1 MRYEL
6 AIYLLLL
13 GLASFNAYSAVNKW
27 VDDKGQVHYSDQAP
41 PTDTRAVAVI
51 NLSTSSEVAPA
62 SGVAASGVST
72 PKSLSEREAE
82 YKKAQKA
89 KVEAESKAAKQKE
102 ADIAKQKYCEELR
115 SSLRSLQDSSRIAAY
130 DANGERYFLDDAA
143 RQQRMESSRQSLQT
157 NCN

>member
-1 MRYEL
+1 MKYEL
-6 AIYLLLL
+6 SIYLLLF
-13 GLASFNAYSAVNKW
+13 GLISANAYSAVNKW

-51 NLSTSSEVAPA
+51 NISASSEVVPA
-62 SGVAASGVST
+62 SGVSA
-72 PKSLSEREAE
+72 PKSLAEREAE

-89 KVEAESKAAKQKE
+89 KAEAASKAAKQKE
-102 ADIAKQKYCEELR
+102 ADNAKQKYCEETR
-115 SSLRSLQDSSRIAAY
+115 ASLRAMQDSGRIAAY

-143 RQQRMESSRQSLQT
+143 RQQRIETVRQSLQA